1 MSGASHPGRRGW
13 LILYTSKT
21 DAGRSPRPLPDPGA
35 SALVVVDCQKAFT
48 DLGHATTVIRPD
60 ETLANILELVDAYRR
75 LSLPVIATR
84 HVHGT
89 RPGPGGMGSW
99 WRTFL
104 MQDDEAS
111 QLCEGLSRRRPGI
124 VIEKDRY
131 SAFGGTPLDGLLRAA
146 GVNTL
151 FLCGFMTHICVE
163 STARAAFD
171 LGYDVAVVAD
181 ACSSISEDLHAA
193 ALTCMS
199 HALAHIVDAR
209 SISSPA
215 GGRS

>member
-1 MSGASHPGRRGW
+1 
-13 LILYTSKT
+13 
-21 DAGRSPRPLPDPGA
+21 
-35 SALVVVDCQKAFT
+35 VVDCQRAFT
-48 DLGHATTVIRPD
+48 DPGLATTVVRPE
-60 ETLANILELVDAYRR
+60 ETLANILELVDAYHR

-84 HVHGT
+84 HVHRT

-104 MQDDEAS
+104 MQDDGTS
-111 QLCEGLSRRRPGI
+111 QLCEGLARRRPGI

-131 SAFGGTPLDGLLRAA
+131 SAFAGTPLDGVLEAA
-146 GVNTL
+146 GVKTL

-181 ACSSISEDLHAA
+181 ACSSIRGDLHDA
-193 ALTCMS
+193 ALACMS
-199 HALAHIVDAR
+199 HALAHVVQTS
-209 SISSPA
+209 SISGSAEGPT
-215 GGRS
+215 

>member
-1 MSGASHPGRRGW
+1 
-13 LILYTSKT
+13 
-21 DAGRSPRPLPDPGA
+21 
-35 SALVVVDCQKAFT
+35 VVDCQRAFT
-48 DLGHATTVIRPD
+48 DRGHATTVVRPD
-60 ETLANILELVDAYRR
+60 ETLAKILGLVDVCRR

-84 HVHGT
+84 HVH
-89 RPGPGGMGSW
+89 RRHPGPGGMGSW

-104 MQDDEAS
+104 TDDDESS
-111 QLCEGLSRRRPGI
+111 QLSEGLSRLRPDT

-131 SAFGGTPLDGLLRAA
+131 SAFGGTPLEGLLEEA
-146 GVNTL
+146 GVRTL

-193 ALTCMS
+193 ALACMS
-199 HALAHIVDAR
+199 HALAHIVDAC
-209 SISSPA
+209 SISGPA